1 MQLGQLKESLTTIG
15 EREGLQLI
23 KSLRSLRR
31 QKPEKTIRKPTTK
44 GATKV
49 TTRKV
54 ERKARKEL
62 SNMSSEELMKL
73 MLEGKK

>member
-1 MQLGQLKESLTTIG
+1 MQLGQIKESLTTIG

-54 ERKARKEL
+54 ERKAAKEL
-62 SNMSSEELMKL
+62 AGMSSEELMKL